1 MISKEIGDR
10 AGEAAD
16 YLNLSALFDSAGE
29 PVDAEGYLEKALSI
43 SQDTGH
49 LEKEFVYL
57 CAPRKKIEEAF
68 DCLSSSMEKS
78 ENLRTFLREN
88 DLFKVPLSDLDIRR
102 FPYRNLAAFFVFMG
116 NPKKKALYVAEL
128 ACTKALT
135 DLMATRYSVERQISV
150 DPQSWIGTENIIKQ
164 ESNCSCLYI

>member
-49 LEKEFVYL
+49 LEKEFACL
-57 CAPRKKIEEAF
+57 CAPRKKIE
-68 DCLSSSMEKS
+68 
-78 ENLRTFLREN
+78 
-88 DLFKVPLSDLDIRR
+88 
-102 FPYRNLAAFFVFMG
+102 
-116 NPKKKALYVAEL
+116 
-128 ACTKALT
+128 
-135 DLMATRYSVERQISV
+135 
-150 DPQSWIGTENIIKQ
+150 
-164 ESNCSCLYI
+164 